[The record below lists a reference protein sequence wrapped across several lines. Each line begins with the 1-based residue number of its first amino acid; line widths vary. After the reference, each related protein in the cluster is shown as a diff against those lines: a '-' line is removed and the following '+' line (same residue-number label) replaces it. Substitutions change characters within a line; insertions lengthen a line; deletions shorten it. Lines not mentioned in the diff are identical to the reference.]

1 MKLTAETRLSGDF
14 RQLVS
19 GEEMGWPSV
28 VRELGLEEGAW
39 RDVRMFDEWFTRRL
53 METGLGWK
61 AVLKGIGFRRMR
73 FQS

>member
-1 MKLTAETRLSGDF
+1 
-14 RQLVS
+14 
-19 GEEMGWPSV
+19 MGWPSV
-28 VRELGLEEGAW
+28 ARELGLEEGAW